1 MKESKA
7 TSTDSELIFRGKEFE
22 ALQMKQS
29 LRKREE
35 LDKKTV
41 LNLESKRMLSNREE
55 RRERGSCFL
64 LQLEEAVRREA
75 ENIPEALEN
84 HLDVEEENNDKNK
97 HINNKGF

>member
-1 MKESKA
+1 
-7 TSTDSELIFRGKEFE
+7 
-22 ALQMKQS
+22 MKQS

-55 RRERGSCFL
+55 RWERGRCFL

-75 ENIPEALEN
+75 ENIPEALEH

-97 HINNKGF
+97 HINNNGF

>member
-1 MKESKA
+1 
-7 TSTDSELIFRGKEFE
+7 
-22 ALQMKQS
+22 MKQS

-55 RRERGSCFL
+55 RWERGSCFL

-75 ENIPEALEN
+75 ENIPEALEH